1 VGGPLRI
8 GVIGV
13 GVISAQYFTAFPRLP
28 GLKLVAVAD
37 LDLARAKAVAAEQG
51 VVAMSVD
58 ELLTTDEVDAVLNL
72 TIPAAHVQVGTR
84 ALQAGKHVYAEKP
97 LALSVTE
104 GRPML
109 DLAAQLG
116 LRVGSAPDTVLGT
129 GIQTARQLLDDGV
142 VGRPVSAAAAW
153 SSPGHERWHPAPA
166 FYYQP
171 GGGPLLDMGPYYL
184 TALVT
189 LLGPVERVSGA
200 GRQSPRERSIATGPN
215 AGTALPVAIDTTVT
229 AILEHLGGAVSTV
242 SLSFDNWATR
252 APMPLF
258 ELYGT
263 TGTIAVP
270 DPNRFEDPVE
280 VFTAESN
287 EWRTVPP
294 SGGYVGAA
302 RGYGL
307 ADMARAIETDRPHRA
322 SGDLALHVLE
332 IMDAVAASSAAHESV
347 RLETTVARPEAV
359 PEGATPNTW

>member
-13 GVISAQYFTAFPRLP
+13 GVISKQYFASFPRLP

-37 LDLARAKAVAAEQG
+37 LDLARAKAVAVEQG
-51 VVAMSVD
+51 VAAMSVD
-58 ELLTTDEVDAVLNL
+58 ELLTSGEVDAVLNL
-72 TIPAAHVQVGTR
+72 TIPAAHVEVGTR
-84 ALQAGKHVYAEKP
+84 ALQAGKHVFAEKP

-109 DLAAQLG
+109 DLAARLG

-129 GIQTARQLLDDGV
+129 GIQTARQLLDEGV
-142 VGRPVSAAAAW
+142 VGQPVSAAAAW
-153 SSPGHERWHPAPA
+153 SAPGHERWHPAPA

-184 TALVT
+184 TALIT

-200 GRQSPRERSIATGPN
+200 GRQSPRERTIATGPN
-215 AGTALPVAIDTTVT
+215 AGTPLPVSIDTTVT
-229 AILEHLGGAVSTV
+229 AILEHSGGAISTV

-252 APMPLF
+252 APRPLF

-280 VFTAESN
+280 VFTAESD
-287 EWRTVPP
+287 EWRTAPP

-332 IMDAVAASSAAHESV
+332 IMDAVAASSEAHSSV
-347 RLETTVARPEAV
+347 ELTTTVARPEAV
-359 PEGATPNTW
+359 PAGATPDTW